1 MLSLVTSTIVV
12 TESSISL
19 LNLAVMTSSDVHKAE
34 GTVPVLQ
41 IWRARLRETS
51 RDLPRVTQLA
61 GEPGLW
67 TLRFLSVREGSAKQ

>member
-1 MLSLVTSTIVV
+1 
-12 TESSISL
+12 
-19 LNLAVMTSSDVHKAE
+19 MTSSDVHKAE

-61 GEPGLW
+61 DESGLW